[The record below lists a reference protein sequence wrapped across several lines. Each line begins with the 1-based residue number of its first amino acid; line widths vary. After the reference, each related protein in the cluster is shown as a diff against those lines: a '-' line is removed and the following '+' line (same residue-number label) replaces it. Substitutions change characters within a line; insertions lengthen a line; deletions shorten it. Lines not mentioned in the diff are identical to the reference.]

1 MTHPVWLYLKGVA
14 MGGADAVP
22 GVSGGT
28 IAFISG
34 IYEELVESIR
44 SFNGEALKL
53 LARRE
58 FTGFWRHIN
67 GTFLCVLLAGIGT
80 SLILLSRIILYWLVH
95 YPEMLWA
102 FFFGLIVASALM
114 VGRKISR
121 WKGFVLL
128 SVLLGTAF
136 GYAVTV
142 IAPAETPVTAAF
154 VFLSGMI
161 AICAMILPGISGSF
175 ILLLMGKYEYV
186 LGALRDLHLPV
197 ILIFGTGAAVGILS
211 FSHLLHWLLRRFHD
225 LTVAFLTGIMIGSLN
240 KIWPWKETL
249 ETVTSHSGKVKPL
262 VTRNVLPFDY
272 LEVAG
277 REPYLVPAVLLALF
291 GFGLV
296 MVLERMSGG
305 VGPDETTRKEGVKEG
320 LAP

>member
-1 MTHPVWLYLKGVA
+1 
-14 MGGADAVP
+14 MGSADAVP

-34 IYEELVESIR
+34 IYEELVGAIR
-44 SFNGEALKL
+44 SFNADAARL
-53 LARRE
+53 LVGKDVM
-58 FTGFWRHIN
+58 GFWRHVN
-67 GTFLCVLLAGIGT
+67 GPFLIVLLAGIGT
-80 SLILLSRIILYWLVH
+80 ALVLLSRIILYWLSH

-121 WKGFVLL
+121 WKGVVLL

-142 IAPAETPVTAAF
+142 VTPAQTPTTAVF
-154 VFLSGMI
+154 IFLSGMI

-186 LGALRDLHLPV
+186 LGALRDFHLSV

-225 LTVAFLTGIMIGSLN
+225 VTVAFLTGIMIGSLN
-240 KIWPWKETL
+240 KVWPWKETI
-249 ETVTSHSGKVKPL
+249 ETFTSHSGKVKPL
-262 VTRNVLPFDY
+262 VTRNVLPLDY
-272 LEVAG
+272 LEIAG
-277 REPYLVPAVLLALF
+277 REPYLLPAVLLALL

-296 MVLERMSGG
+296 MFLERVSGG
-305 VGPDETTRKEGVKEG
+305 VGPAEEMPGDR
-320 LAP
+320 P